1 MPARM
6 CYIMKYRSRAA
17 TPAAVTIVFFTILLF
32 GCSPSDTN
40 MAVVDMEND
49 DTPAITYRLYTEAG
63 SDLVLSI
70 PSDLDIDDT
79 QIMVLYNYA
88 AETARC
94 RYSNGDPV
102 PIQLAELS
110 ILYDLYYLF
119 PDYLPAALDSLENVE
134 EYVDYVQQFDRF
146 TFYYPPEE
154 YAEYKLFRE
163 GDASHIGFRYRC
175 DGTVV
180 SAQTPFLIDAVY
192 PFTRA
197 WIDGLQVDDIILSVN
212 GTRIAG
218 LAVETATDLF
228 PKQEGTTVDL
238 LVQRGSR
245 EITITTAA
253 EEHIVLLLS
262 PGTAYINV
270 RSFTPYT
277 GEIVKQDFQRLRE
290 DATAPIENVILDLRD
305 NPGGSNAGMLQ
316 LIDFLIDQD
325 LPSGTNPIMTMDGTY
340 YHNQTAYLGDY
351 EPETIGSFSRDAFVV
366 LVDAGSASA
375 AEITTAVLKYY
386 DAATVMG
393 VQTYGKG
400 VSQVV
405 FELLDG
411 AGVWITA
418 HYVYPPDGISFHQIG
433 VSPDYVIS
441 DTPASFSQDPVLEKA
456 IAFLETGEI
465 PADESRRENLSRTD
479 GFHKTGDPLAERS
492 VTRGKGWK

>member
-1 MPARM
+1 M

-17 TPAAVTIVFFTILLF
+17 APAAVTIVFFTILLF

-63 SDLVLSI
+63 SDLVLAI
-70 PSDLDIDDT
+70 PSDPGIEEMQVT
-79 QIMVLYNYA
+79 ALYQYA
-88 AETARC
+88 SGIARC
-94 RYSNGDPV
+94 RYSSGAPV
-102 PIQLAELS
+102 PIQLAEIS
-110 ILYDLYYLF
+110 ILYDRYYLF
-119 PDYLPAALDSLENVE
+119 PDYLPAALDSLEDVE

-180 SAQTPFLIDAVY
+180 SAQAPFLIDAVY

-197 WIDGLQVDDIILSVN
+197 WIDDLQTDDIILAVN

-218 LAVETATDLF
+218 LAVETVTDLF

-238 LVQRGSR
+238 LVQRDSR

-253 EEHIVLLLS
+253 EEHIARLLS
-262 PGTAYINV
+262 PGTAYISV

-277 GEIVKQDFQRLRE
+277 GEIVKQDFQQLSA
-290 DATAPIENVILDLRD
+290 DAAVPIENMILDLRD

-325 LPSGTNPIMTMDGTY
+325 LPSGTNPVMTMDGTY

-375 AEITTAVLKYY
+375 AEITTAALKYY

-400 VSQVV
+400 VSQFV

-441 DTPASFSQDPVLEKA
+441 DTPASFSRDPVLEQA
-456 IAFLETGEI
+456 IAFLETGAI
-465 PADESRRENLSRTD
+465 PAGESRRAKSSRSD
-479 GFHKTGDPLAERS
+479 GRHTTGGLLAERY
-492 VTRGKGWK
+492 VIRGKGWK